1 MIASSNSLT
10 FYVKQP
16 YIAGIVNRKKT
27 VNKDHEEN
35 KSVVTGKERSRR
47 LKKSSTEKR
56 IVGP

>member
-1 MIASSNSLT
+1 MIASSNLLT

-16 YIAGIVNRKKT
+16 YIAGIVNRKKI